1 MIGLARARV
10 QRPTPPVALPCP
22 ALPIALPCWLRAA
35 LPCPSRRPAGRA
47 PPSPAFHVALL
58 VAKSPCHARTPPCWP
73 PHRTALPTRRPALPA
88 HHTAGS
94 RAALPCMRELL
105 VLQVLELL
113 VLEVLEVREVLLVLE
128 VLEVLLVLEVLELLV
143 LLVLEVLEVLEVP
156 QVLEVLELLVLEV
169 LEVLVLEVL
178 EVLLVLELP
187 LLEVMELLVPE
198 VMLLLEVLDLLSL
211 TKRRELETRAS
222 TLEHREPETRASV
235 GARVPC
241 VHRSRA
247 LAVPRTHDMTL
258 RPSSV
263 PQRVVL
269 PSPPESSLL
278 AVADPP
284 YDLARASSPTVTR
297 FLAMVV
303 TDPTLSSPVPSALVV
318 ELVEFAVAYRV
329 DYLTV
334 KCCSL

>member
-94 RAALPCMRELL
+94 RAALPCMRVALPCPLAALL
-105 VLQVLELL
+105 ATTQLPASPCCIGAAGVAGAGAAGAGGAGGAGGTAGVGGTRGATGAGGTGATSPTGAGGAGAGGAGGAAGAGATTAGGNGAASSGGHAVTGGTGPAGALRHLL
-113 VLEVLEVREVLLVLE
+113 G
-128 VLEVLLVLEVLELLV
+128 
-143 LLVLEVLEVLEVP
+143 
-156 QVLEVLELLVLEV
+156 
-169 LEVLVLEVL
+169 
-178 EVLLVLELP
+178 LP
-187 LLEVMELLVPE
+187 PAPTKFPVAE
-198 VMLLLEVLDLLSL
+198 SL

-297 FLAMVV
+297 FLAM
-303 TDPTLSSPVPSALVV
+303 
-318 ELVEFAVAYRV
+318 
-329 DYLTV
+329 
-334 KCCSL
+334 